1 MHKNAARGP
10 DDFTTIVDRESGL
23 RRALTAR
30 QLSMIAIGGA
40 IGTGLFL
47 GSGFAIG
54 IAGPSV
60 LISYAIGALIAVLL
74 MGCLAEMTVA
84 HPTTG
89 SFGTYAEHYVSPLA
103 GFMVRYTYW
112 TCIVLAAGTEV
123 TAVALYMK
131 FWFPG
136 VPGWLWIVAFSGS
149 LVTVNAF
156 SVSTFGTVEYWFS
169 LIKIAALVAFIGLAT
184 YLLARVDVVAPG
196 RPAGSIGFRNY
207 TAYGGFLPHGIA
219 GTWVAVIMA
228 IFSYLSI
235 EMIAVAAGEAAQ
247 PEVAIMRAFRSTVV
261 RLIVL
266 YLLTLALM
274 LAVLPWTGAGTAK
287 SPFVMVMQT
296 LRIQAAAGFMNF
308 VILTAALSA
317 MNSQLYIT
325 TRMMFSLSRAGQAP
339 PILGALSARG
349 VPLNALLASTLG
361 MAVAAVLS
369 VIAPGGAF
377 LMMVGVSVFGAM
389 FTWMMIFV
397 THFCFR
403 RARDRDGHSAARFR
417 MWGFPVTTV
426 AGAASMAALLVTTA
440 FTEAFRTTLL
450 FGLPFLGLLALV
462 FRARGRGS
470 GAAPPGSAHSA

>member
-1 MHKNAARGP
+1 MQDATRGP
-10 DDFTTIVDRESGL
+10 GDFTAIIERESGL
-23 RRALTAR
+23 RRTLTAR

-60 LISYAIGALIAVLL
+60 LVSYAIGALIALLL

-103 GFMVRYTYW
+103 GFMVRYAYW
-112 TCIVLAAGTEV
+112 TCIVLAVGTEV

-131 FWFPG
+131 FWFPS
-136 VPGWLWIVAFSGS
+136 VPGWLWILAFSGA

-169 LIKIAALVAFIGLAT
+169 LIKIVAIVAFIVLASYLVAHT
-184 YLLARVDVVAPG
+184 YAVQPG
-196 RPAGSIGFRNY
+196 EAGGSIGFRNY
-207 TAYGGFLPHGIA
+207 IAYGGFLPLGV
-219 GTWVAVIMA
+219 GGMWVAVIMA

-247 PEVAIMRAFRSTVV
+247 PEVAITRAFRSTVV
-261 RLIVL
+261 RLIIF

-274 LAVLPWTGAGTAK
+274 LAVFPWTQAGLAT
-287 SPFVMVMQT
+287 SPFVMVMER
-296 LRIQAAAGFMNF
+296 LHVPAAGGVMNF
-308 VILTAALSA
+308 VILIAALSA

-325 TRMMFSLSRAGQAP
+325 ARMLFSLARAGQAP
-339 PILGALSARG
+339 RRLGALTARG
-349 VPLNALLASTLG
+349 IPFNALLVSTSG
-361 MAVAAVLS
+361 VAVAAVLS
-369 VIAPGGAF
+369 VVAPGGAF
-377 LMMVGVSVFGAM
+377 LMMVGISAFGAM

-397 THFCFR
+397 THFFFR
-403 RARDRDGHSAARFR
+403 RARVRQGHTASRFR
-417 MWGFPVTTV
+417 MWGFPVTTLLG
-426 AGAASMAALLVTTA
+426 AGLMAALLVTTA
-440 FTEAFRTTLL
+440 FTAAFRTTLL
-450 FGLPFLGLLALV
+450 FGLPYLGCLAIAYGL
-462 FRARGRGS
+462 RYRGS
-470 GAAPPGSAHSA
+470 T